1 MKNEHDN
8 TAMRLDKWL
17 WAARFFKTRA
27 LAQKHIELGRVQVNG
42 AKVKNSKNISA
53 GDIIDL
59 TLNSLPYKIKVMSFR
74 VICLFCA
81 LTFSEIAS
89 KNSQK

>member
-27 LAQKHIELGRVQVNG
+27 
-42 AKVKNSKNISA
+42 
-53 GDIIDL
+53 
-59 TLNSLPYKIKVMSFR
+59 
-74 VICLFCA
+74 
-81 LTFSEIAS
+81 
-89 KNSQK
+89 